1 MEVTHKHESFIT
13 FYGIE
18 LENLAATE
26 NTTPWFIGILK
37 GFIVNM
43 IKVCNES
50 KPNSYSTK
58 QVTFNSFIISLICFH
73 NFAARKVY

>member
-1 MEVTHKHESFIT
+1 MEVTRKHESFIT

-43 IKVCNES
+43 IKVCN
-50 KPNSYSTK
+50 
-58 QVTFNSFIISLICFH
+58 
-73 NFAARKVY
+73 